1 MKTARRLVSKKK
13 ARYNEDGF
21 DLDLTYVT
29 DNLIAMGYPSSGTE
43 AWYRNP
49 LPEVQVR
56 SHCSNIH
63 ILNHRSPFPGT
74 PLLAFILFLTYCLL
88 ACLRL
93 FDSVVQTLLQRFFET
108 KHKDH
113 YKIYNLCSERQYS
126 IEESFPLV
134 ARYPFDDHN
143 PPSLDIIQPF
153 CEDVKKYLEDK
164 RNVVGI
170 HCKAGKVRWRRRS
183 EH

>member
-63 ILNHRSPFPGT
+63 ILNT
-74 PLLAFILFLTYCLL
+74 
-88 ACLRL
+88 
-93 FDSVVQTLLQRFFET
+93 V
-108 KHKDH
+108 
-113 YKIYNLCSERQYS
+113 
-126 IEESFPLV
+126 
-134 ARYPFDDHN
+134 
-143 PPSLDIIQPF
+143 PPSLGRPF
-153 CEDVKKYLEDK
+153 WDSSSSSH
-164 RNVVGI
+164 VV
-170 HCKAGKVRWRRRS
+170 CLLTSV
-183 EH
+183 

>member
-1 MKTARRLVSKKK
+1 M
-13 ARYNEDGF
+13 
-21 DLDLTYVT
+21 
-29 DNLIAMGYPSSGTE
+29 
-43 AWYRNP
+43 
-49 LPEVQVR
+49 
-56 SHCSNIH
+56 
-63 ILNHRSPFPGT
+63 
-74 PLLAFILFLTYCLL
+74 LF

-93 FDSVVQTLLQRFFET
+93 FYTVVQTLLQRFFET

-170 HCKAGKVRWRRRS
+170 HCKAGKVRRRRRRVLCWLWC
-183 EH
+183 